1 MKPSRTTLLPGIVL
15 VLSVLTSGW
24 FLQRGVAAESAA
36 PTAETRVFEQVV
48 SLVRSSF
55 VDPVDEEA
63 MYESAI
69 EGILN
74 DLEDPNTAFL
84 EAPAAD
90 NLSIRTEGEYG
101 GVGLEIVDRN
111 GYVTVVTAM
120 PGTPG
125 TRAGIRA
132 GDRIVEVNGE
142 SIVDKGSDHAV
153 SLLRGAPGTGVR
165 VSIERMGVDGA
176 IPFEIE
182 RAVIV
187 VHSVPFAVEIEPG
200 IGYIPLQLF
209 SETSPQEVRDALAEL
224 GGSDLDGVILD
235 LRGNPGGVLEG
246 GIEVADLFLDAGD
259 PVVETR
265 GRAPGQSAAYSASD
279 PDRYPDLELAV
290 LVDERSAS
298 ASEIVAGALQDHD
311 RGLVLGA
318 RTWGKGSVQ
327 SIYRLSGGKVLKLTT
342 ARWFTPSGRS
352 IQKARDEQIATLDH
366 GSLSLSGQLSSRP
379 DDTERPMFESMGGR
393 ALVGGG
399 GITPDVSVF
408 PDTLTTEEQ
417 EAVRRLYREAGA
429 LSAAL
434 FDFAVQYVT
443 SHPGLEPDF
452 VVNDATLDELY
463 DFLVGGAGL
472 AVDRPTFEGVRRY
485 LTYQLEGEI
494 ALRGFGAE
502 GQFRRLRPYDP
513 VLSEAVDALMRA
525 DGPADLV
532 ENGAGGPS
540 PQTAG
545 GGGGAG

>member
-24 FLQRGVAAESAA
+24 FLQRGVAAEAGAPAA
-36 PTAETRVFEQVV
+36 QTRVFEQVV

-55 VDPVDEEA
+55 VDPVDESA

-69 EGILN
+69 EGILQ
-74 DLEDPNTAFL
+74 DLDDPNTAFL
-84 EAPAAD
+84 EAPDAD

-132 GDRIVEVNGE
+132 GDRIVKVDGE
-142 SIVDKGSDHAV
+142 SIVDRGSDYAV
-153 SLLRGAPGTGVR
+153 SLLRGQPGTGVA
-165 VSIERMGVDGA
+165 VSIERTGVDA
-176 IPFEIE
+176 EIPFDIE

-200 IGYIPLQLF
+200 IGYIPLQVF
-209 SETSPQEVRDALAEL
+209 SETSPQEVRDALATL
-224 GGSDLDGVILD
+224 GGGNLDGIILD

-246 GIEVADLFLDAGD
+246 GIEIADLFLDAGD
-259 PVVETR
+259 AVVETR
-265 GRAPGQSAAYSASD
+265 GRAPGQSAAYAASD
-279 PDRYPDLELAV
+279 PDRYPELELTV

-298 ASEIVAGALQDHD
+298 ASEIVAGAIQDHD

-327 SIYRLSGGKVLKLTT
+327 SIYRLSGGNVLKLTT

-352 IQKARDEQIATLDH
+352 IQKPRDEQLATLDE
-366 GSLSLSGQLSSRP
+366 GSLSISGRLSQRP

-399 GITPDVSVF
+399 GITPDVSVS
-408 PDTLTTEEQ
+408 PDTLTTQEQ

-434 FDFAVQYVT
+434 FDFAVQYV
-443 SHPGLEPDF
+443 SSRPGLDADF
-452 VVNDATLDELY
+452 VVNGQTLDELY
-463 DFLVGGAGL
+463 DFLTGGAGL
-472 AVDRPTFEGVRRY
+472 TVDRPTFEDVRRY

-494 ALRGFGAE
+494 ALRAFGPE
-502 GQFRRLRPYDP
+502 GQFQRLRSHDP
-513 VLSEAVDALMRA
+513 VLTAAVEALMRA
-525 DGPADLV
+525 ESPSDLV
-532 ENGAGGPS
+532 ENGAATLLRGS
-540 PQTAG
+540 ARV
-545 GGGGAG
+545 GGGAD